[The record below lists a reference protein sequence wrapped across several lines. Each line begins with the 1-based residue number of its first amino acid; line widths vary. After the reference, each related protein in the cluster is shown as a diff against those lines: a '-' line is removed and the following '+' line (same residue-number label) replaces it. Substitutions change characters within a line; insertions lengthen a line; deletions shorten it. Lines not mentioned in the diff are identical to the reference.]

1 MALAWHRHAFC
12 VNHVE
17 RIAVEK
23 CGQPYGLWFWAKL
36 KMFHM
41 YNSNLKKSIL
51 KEIYHDNLKVAGK
64 HAEEEISATP
74 PSSKRFILLFL
85 FVLPIALT
93 SLSFFSPYPAIEAP
107 PNEPEP
113 ASDIQESATL
123 TPVVLADEGGEIDWT
138 TGDST
143 YFSYELPAWSFSQ
156 GEGPDFEDYSLL
168 VPKDDF
174 ARLSSLFGLGIKTIV
189 IDPGHGGKDPG
200 AIGAGG
206 TREKDIT
213 LDVALRLKQRLVD
226 LDRFNVY
233 LTRATDEFLTLA
245 ARVDFA
251 REKKA
256 DLFIS
261 LHVNSLPND
270 TINLIETYYFGPPLT
285 SETYRLAEKE
295 NNSSHYSVSELME
308 IIQDIGNTVKR
319 QESEMLAN
327 AIQYSLY
334 DHISDLDP
342 EVIDS
347 GVKMAPFVVLS
358 QIEVPSVLVEISC
371 ITSDAEEAKLKTSEY
386 REKIASYIDEGIVAY
401 LDMNYFKTMNGEK

>member
-1 MALAWHRHAFC
+1 
-12 VNHVE
+12 
-17 RIAVEK
+17 
-23 CGQPYGLWFWAKL
+23 
-36 KMFHM
+36 M

-51 KEIYHDNLKVAGK
+51 RDIYHDNLKVAGK
-64 HAEEEISATP
+64 FAEEDVSVSP
-74 PSSKRFILLFL
+74 PASKKLFL
-85 FVLPIALT
+85 VIVFVLPLALT
-93 SLSFFSPYPAIEAP
+93 SVSYFNPFQAIEAP
-107 PNEPEP
+107 PHEPDQTFDP
-113 ASDIQESATL
+113 QVTVSMMPQFLSDMTNSIHWQESSSKYLSYQLPDWAFS
-123 TPVVLADEGGEIDWT
+123 EGGRL
-138 TGDST
+138 S
-143 YFSYELPAWSFSQ
+143 
-156 GEGPDFEDYSLL
+156 FEDYSLL
-168 VPKDDF
+168 IPSNDF

-213 LDVALRLKQRLVD
+213 LDVGQRLKQRLVD
-226 LDRFNVY
+226 LDRFNVH
-233 LTRATDEFLTLA
+233 LTRTTDEFLTLA

-251 REKKA
+251 KEKKA

-270 TINLIETYYFGPPLT
+270 SVNLIETYYFGPPLN

-295 NNSSHYSVSELME
+295 NNASHYSVSELME

-327 AIQYSLY
+327 AIQSSLFN
-334 DHISDLDP
+334 HISDLDP

-371 ITSDAEEAKLKTSEY
+371 ITNDAEEAKLKTSKY

-401 LDMNYFKTMNGEK
+401 LDMNYFKTMNGEKRHE